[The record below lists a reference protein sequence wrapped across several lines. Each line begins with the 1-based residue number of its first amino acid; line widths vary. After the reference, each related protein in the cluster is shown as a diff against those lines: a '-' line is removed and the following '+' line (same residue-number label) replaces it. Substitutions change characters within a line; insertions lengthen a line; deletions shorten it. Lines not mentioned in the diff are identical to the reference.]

1 MEHIEKYT
9 FEIFSKLKMYEIE
22 FKIFKLNEKFK
33 TLKIQYGDSPSSD
46 QKTTLIL
53 VESQINGEKNS
64 LYELKLQLEN
74 FKKEIDGQ
82 L

>member
-1 MEHIEKYT
+1 MDHIEKYT

-33 TLKIQYGDSPSSD
+33 TLKIQYRDSPSSD

-74 FKKEIDGQ
+74 FKKEIDEQ

>member
-1 MEHIEKYT
+1 MDHIEKYT